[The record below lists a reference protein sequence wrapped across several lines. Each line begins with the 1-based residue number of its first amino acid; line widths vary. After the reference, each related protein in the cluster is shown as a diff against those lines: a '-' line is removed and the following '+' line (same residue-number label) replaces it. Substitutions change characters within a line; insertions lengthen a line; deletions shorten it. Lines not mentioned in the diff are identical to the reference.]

1 MAGCSRR
8 RAPGLVTRERIA
20 ADLAELG
27 VAPGDTAMLHAA
39 VGAIGWIVGGPDRVL
54 AAVLD
59 VVGEAGTLLM
69 YVGWDGSPYDVTIG
83 APALPPALAEAWPAY
98 DPETSRAV
106 RDWGV
111 LAEYL
116 RTWPGARRSAHPDG
130 SFAAVGAKAD
140 ELTRDHPLQ
149 YGMGPGSPLAKLCEA
164 SGKVVLLGSPL
175 SNVTL
180 LHHAEHLAEVPNK
193 RVVRYW
199 APILRD
205 GEKTW
210 VEIEE
215 FDTGGEGCLP
225 WHGPTDMFEAIVR
238 DYLQEGRGRVGHVG
252 AAQSYLLDAAG
263 LTEYAVGWI
272 EERFSEYEPQDFEVE
287 IRPAAGPDH
296 RELAALL
303 GMHDEELS
311 GSTTS
316 AARLS
321 TRVDEF
327 LEDPD
332 RKALVAAAGERVVGM
347 IVVSKATPGRGS
359 IDLAFV
365 EPEFRRRGILR
376 ELEAA
381 ASAHLRDVGCHI
393 VELRVEAGND
403 AARSAWRCLGYGP
416 TVEFLE
422 RPL

>member
-27 VAPGDTAMLHAA
+27 VAAGDTVMLHAA

-83 APALPPALAEAWPAY
+83 APELPPALAEAWPTY
-98 DPETSRAV
+98 DPQTSRAV

-116 RTWPGARRSAHPDG
+116 RTWPGARRSAHPDS
-130 SFAAVGAKAD
+130 SFVAVGAKAD

-164 SGKVVLLGSPL
+164 KGKVALLGSPL
-175 SNVTL
+175 WNVTL

-193 RVVRYW
+193 RIVRYW

-215 FDTGGEGCLP
+215 FDTNGCLP
-225 WHGPTDMFEAIVR
+225 WYGPTDLFEAIAGE
-238 DYLQEGRGRVGHVG
+238 YLRSGQGVIGHVG
-252 AAQSYLLDAAG
+252 AARSHLFDAAG
-263 LTEYAVGWI
+263 LTEHAVGWI
-272 EERFSEYEPQDFEVE
+272 EKRFSDYEPQSYHVEV
-287 IRPAAGPDH
+287 RAAEPSDH

-311 GSTTS
+311 GSTPS

-321 TRVDEF
+321 TRVDGF
-327 LEDPD
+327 LEHPD
-332 RKALVAAAGERVVGM
+332 RKVFVAAADERVVGM
-347 IVVSKATPGRGS
+347 IVFSQAAPGRGS
-359 IDLAFV
+359 IDFAFV

-376 ELEAA
+376 ELEMD
-381 ASAHLRDVGCHI
+381 ASAHLREIGCHT
-393 VELRVEAGND
+393 VELRVDAGNGP
-403 AARSAWRCLGYGP
+403 ARAAWRDLGYEP
-416 TVEFLE
+416 KVEFLE
-422 RPL
+422 RML